1 MLRNRRFP
9 GLIVL
14 FASAALVGCGGSGG
28 SSSAGNPLPTPTP
41 AAVAVSVSPASA
53 NVQVA
58 HTLQFTAT
66 VTGTTNQ
73 GVAWKVNGTAGGN
86 ATLGT
91 ISASGLYTAPNSLP
105 NPNTVTVAAMST
117 ADASKSASAGI
128 QIVPPPSPVGT
139 WSREVP
145 FGGIVSNLTIDPR
158 AKNTIYA
165 TAFNSGVFKS
175 TDGGQTWTALFS
187 PTQSNLTTSEP
198 ASIAVGSA
206 ASTLYF
212 VVGVPPNTMTLFTSF
227 DAGNTI
233 SSRKL
238 PAGLPGFRITID
250 PRSDSILYVWGHSG
264 ISKSLD
270 GGVSWTTFASA
281 PQNVNIL
288 RIDAQNPDLV
298 YAGTVSGLYK
308 SPDAGGSWLLSNT
321 GIDPNFVNI
330 ADIAQD
336 QTNPARIVVG
346 ANTIPGL
353 IPAGRMYASSDG
365 GANWT
370 ETTAVGNGWPFATVT
385 NIQMIGS
392 TVYAAVFNTP
402 TVLKST
408 DGGFSWSSAATGIP
422 DVASSLLLQS
432 TAPDTLL
439 FSSTAPFSVRRSV
452 DGGTSWGPSTAGI
465 YGFTG
470 EQVRLDPSS
479 NSTMYFAAANGGG
492 VWKSTDQGASWAN
505 LLDANIFAVAVDP
518 KNPLHL
524 LASDLQQFLL
534 ESTDGGTTW
543 HQVPTPI
550 AIVESIEFSPTQPG
564 IVLACSPNGGIARS
578 SDSGTTWKLA
588 NTGLQ
593 TTACRKIGFD
603 PVTPSTVFAAT
614 PSGVYKSNDAG
625 ATWTNTKAVADVQK
639 TGYFRVLVDP
649 VTPTVV
655 YTVDPDTYYK
665 STDGGSTW
673 AVLNSG
679 ISPDTQSAL
688 AIDPLAHNTLYVSSF
703 GSSVAVSSDAG
714 QTWATMNSGLGF
726 AQVQD
731 LLVIPGTSHIF
742 AATFNNGLLAF
753 R

>member
-1 MLRNRRFP
+1 MRNFMLEFCF
-9 GLIVL
+9 GFLVL
-14 FASAALVGCGGSGG
+14 VSAGCGGGG
-28 SSSAGNPLPTPTP
+28 STSINNPPVTPTPTP
-41 AAVAVSVSPASA
+41 LSVSVSPASGS
-53 NVQVA
+53 VQA
-58 HTLQFTAT
+58 ARTLQFTVT
-66 VTGTTNQ
+66 VTGNSNQ
-73 GVAWKVNGTAGGN
+73 SVSWAVNGTAGGN
-86 ATLGT
+86 ATVGT
-91 ISASGLYTAPNSLP
+91 ISTSGLYTAPNSVP
-105 NPNTVTVAAMST
+105 NPNTVTVTATSV

-128 QIVPPPSPVGT
+128 QILPPPSPAGS
-139 WSREVP
+139 WSRGVP
-145 FGGIVSNLTIDPR
+145 FGGIVGNLTVDPR
-158 AKNTIYA
+158 ARNIVYG

-175 TDGGQTWTALFS
+175 IDGGQTWTALFS
-187 PTQSNLTTSEP
+187 PAQSNGTTSEP

-212 VVGVPPNTMTLFTSF
+212 VVGAPPNTMTLFTST
-227 DAGNTI
+227 DAGVTI

-238 PAGLPGFRITID
+238 PAGLPGFRITTD
-250 PRSDSILYVWGHSG
+250 PRSDNILYLWGQSG

-270 GGVSWTTFASA
+270 GGVTWTTLASA
-281 PQNVNIL
+281 PQDVNVL
-288 RIDAQNPDLV
+288 RIDLQNPDLV
-298 YAGTVSGLYK
+298 FAGTVSGFYK
-308 SPDAGGSWLLSNT
+308 SPDAGASWATSST
-321 GIDPNFVNI
+321 GIDANFVNI

-336 QTNPARIVVG
+336 QTNPARITAG

-353 IPAGRMYASSDG
+353 IPAGRMYLSTDG

-370 ETTAVGNGWPFATVT
+370 ETTAAGNGWPFAPVIG
-385 NIQMIGS
+385 IQLTGS

-402 TVLKST
+402 TVIKSS
-408 DGGFSWSSAATGIP
+408 DSGFSWSSRATGIP
-422 DVASSLLLQS
+422 DVASSFVLQN

-439 FSSTAPFSVRRSV
+439 FSSTAPISVRRSV
-452 DGGTSWGPSTAGI
+452 DGGTSWSPSTAGI

-479 NSTMYFAAANGGG
+479 SSTMYFAAANGGG
-492 VWKSTDQGASWAN
+492 LWKSTDQGASWTSI
-505 LLDANIFAVAVDP
+505 LEDNIFAVAVDP
-518 KNPLHL
+518 KNSLHL

-550 AIVESIEFSPTQPG
+550 AIVESIKFSPIQPG

-578 SDSGTTWKLA
+578 TDGGTTWNLA

-593 TTACRKIGFD
+593 TTACRNMGFD
-603 PVTPSTVFAAT
+603 SVDPGIVFAAA
-614 PSGVYKSNDAG
+614 PSGVYKSADAG
-625 ATWTNTKAVADVQK
+625 ATWTNIKAVADAQK
-639 TGYFRVLVDP
+639 SGYFRILVDP
-649 VTPTVV
+649 VTPSVV

-673 AVLNSG
+673 AVLNAG
-679 ISPDTQSAL
+679 IHPGTQPAL
-688 AIDPLAHNTLYVSSF
+688 AVDPLAHNTIYAGSF
-703 GSSVAVSSDAG
+703 GSSVAVSTDAG

-731 LLVIPGTSHIF
+731 LLVIPGTSHVF